1 MSIFRL
7 LSVDL
12 NSDTQE
18 DAIEEETVAARNTT
32 SRMSV
37 DFEEYKHLR
46 NAAPAGKPLPRT
58 LKWVATL
65 PPNVQPTALL
75 RQYARIANVIAATW
89 QHPTSLRSYLDC
101 LFSDNRG
108 NRQGF
113 PPEVLNELIAL
124 KRYHDSL
131 KSGRAAD

>member
-1 MSIFRL
+1 MSILRL

-32 SRMSV
+32 SQMSV
-37 DFEEYKHLR
+37 DFEKYKHLR

-113 PPEVLNELIAL
+113 PPDVLNELIAL

>member
-12 NSDTQE
+12 HSDTQE
-18 DAIEEETVAARNTT
+18 DAIEEETVAVRNTVP
-32 SRMSV
+32 RMSV
-37 DFEEYKHLR
+37 GHEEHKHLR
-46 NAAPAGKPLPRT
+46 NTAPTDKPLPRT
-58 LKWVATL
+58 LKWAATL

-89 QHPTSLRSYLDC
+89 RHPTSLRSYLDC
-101 LFSDNRG
+101 LFSNNRG

-113 PPEVLNELIAL
+113 PPEVLNELVAL

-131 KSGRAAD
+131 KAGTAAD

>member
-12 NSDTQE
+12 HSDTQE
-18 DAIEEETVAARNTT
+18 DAIEEETVAARNTV

-37 DFEEYKHLR
+37 DHEEYKHLR
-46 NAAPAGKPLPRT
+46 NAVPADKPLPRT

-89 QHPTSLRSYLDC
+89 WHPTSLRSYLDC

-108 NRQGF
+108 NRRGF

-124 KRYHDSL
+124 KRYHDSI
-131 KSGRAAD
+131 KAGTAAD